1 MKEKLLLIDGHSI
14 LSRAF
19 YGIPMLTNSQGIHTN
34 AVYGFLNIMF
44 KVIDEE
50 QADHLAV
57 AFDLSRHTFRTE
69 LYGAYKGTR
78 KPMPE
83 ELHEQVPIIQEV
95 LSAMNIPILTLE
107 NYEADDILGTVS
119 KRSQEAGISVT
130 VLSGDRDLLQ
140 LSDEDIKIAIPKTS
154 KGRTETFYYYPDDV
168 KKEYGVTP
176 LEFIDMK
183 ALMGDTSDNIPGV
196 PSIGEKT
203 ARAIIEQYHSIEN
216 AYAHVQE
223 IKPPRAQKALS
234 EHYDMAQMSK
244 ELATIVTSAPVAFR
258 YEDAAVRDMYND
270 KALELVKKLE
280 FKTIAARFVRS
291 GEAET
296 QTKGLSLDN
305 LKIVDDPFFAG
316 VVLRDARNEKLLSFT
331 IYADVTEEQT
341 EDQSKG
347 QNEGRKR
354 AAAGICLS
362 SDRLYVLKSSD
373 RYPAEQLISDTAEAV
388 RGAVQNGAKIAVLDL
403 KRMLPCLGI
412 PRSRQL
418 EDLALSAYLLNPLK
432 DSYDYEDLA
441 RDILDISVPSKQ
453 ELLGKSPLLD
463 EIFGKT
469 ENASGEKKEAAFG
482 AKIGSASDAKV
493 ESVSGTRNIAEK
505 VTPSAGECCL
515 AYEAA
520 VAYLAEKPVRKRLK
534 DAGML
539 KLFEEIEMPLIYSLS
554 DMETAGIRVDRAVLS
569 QYAEELRT
577 QIEVIEKE
585 IYTETGETFNLNSP
599 QQLGTVLFEK
609 MGLKGGKK
617 TKTGYSTA
625 ADVLQKLAPD
635 YPVIDKILRYRA
647 LTKLYS
653 TYAVGLSAYIRE
665 DGRIHGT
672 FNQMITATGRISST
686 EPNLQNIPVRTAEGK
701 ELRKVFI
708 PAEGFTFVD
717 ADYSQVEL
725 RILAAL
731 SGDEK
736 LISAYRDAVDV
747 HALTASEVFHVPL
760 SEVTPEMRRN
770 AKAVNFGIVYG
781 ISAFGLGEGLSID
794 RKEAQNYI
802 NRYFETYPQVK
813 QYLDGEVAFAKE
825 NGFVK
830 THFGRIRPIPEIKSS
845 NFMQRSFGERVA
857 MNSPIQGTAADIMK
871 IAMNRVNMA
880 LSGLDE
886 NGTQIRKPM
895 RSRIVLQVHDE
906 LLIETAPE
914 ELDAVRLLVKETME
928 HAAKLAVKLSA
939 EVETGGSW
947 YDCH

>member
-69 LYGAYKGTR
+69 LYDAYKGTR

-95 LSAMNIPILTLE
+95 LSAMRIPILTLE
-107 NYEADDILGTVS
+107 NYEADDILGTVA
-119 KRSQEAGISVT
+119 KRSQKEGISVT

-140 LSDEDIKIAIPKTS
+140 LADENIKITIPKTS

-203 ARAIIEQYHSIEN
+203 ARTIIEQYHSIEN
-216 AYAHVQE
+216 AYAHVSE
-223 IKPPRAQKALS
+223 IRPPRAQKALS

-244 ELATIVTSAPVAFR
+244 VLATIVTDAPVAFR

-291 GEAET
+291 GEVEA
-296 QTKGLSLDN
+296 QTRDLSLDS
-305 LKIVDDPFFAG
+305 LKIVDDPFLCG
-316 VVLRDARNEKLLSFT
+316 VVLADARREKLFSFA
-331 IYADVTEEQT
+331 IYAD
-341 EDQSKG
+341 
-347 QNEGRKR
+347 EGR

-362 SDRLYVLKSSD
+362 SDRLYVLRSSD
-373 RYPAEQLISDTAEAV
+373 GYPAERLLSDTAAAV
-388 RGAVQNGAKIAVLDL
+388 RDAVKNGARIAVLDL
-403 KRMLPCLGI
+403 KRMLPYLDI
-412 PRSRQL
+412 ARSKQL
-418 EDLALSAYLLNPLK
+418 DDLAVSAYLLNPLK
-432 DSYDYEDLA
+432 DSYDHEDLA
-441 RDILDISVPSKQ
+441 RDILGISVPSKQ
-453 ELLGKSPLLD
+453 ELLGKMSLLD
-463 EIFGKT
+463 GIF
-469 ENASGEKKEAAFG
+469 ENG
-482 AKIGSASDAKV
+482 GSAAGS
-493 ESVSGTRNIAEK
+493 RNIAEK
-505 VTPSAGECCL
+505 IPASSGVRCL

-520 VAYLAEKPVRKRLK
+520 IAYLAEKPARKRLK
-534 DAGML
+534 DTGML
-539 KLFEEIEMPLIYSLS
+539 KLFEEIEMPLIYSLY
-554 DMETAGIRVDRAVLS
+554 DMERAGIRVDRDALS
-569 QYAEELRT
+569 QYAGELKT
-577 QIEVIEKE
+577 QIDIIESE
-585 IYTETGETFNLNSP
+585 IYEETGETFNLNSP

-653 TYAVGLSAYIRE
+653 TYAVGLSAFIRE

-686 EPNLQNIPVRTAEGK
+686 DPNLQNIPVRTAEGK

-794 RKEAQNYI
+794 RNEAQSYI

-813 QYLDGEVAFAKE
+813 KYLDGEVAFAKE

-880 LSGLDE
+880 LSGLSE
-886 NGTQIRKPM
+886 NGEKVREPM

-914 ELDAVRLLVKETME
+914 ELETVRSLVREMME
-928 HAAKLAVKLSA
+928 HAAKLAVRLSA